1 LRPLRRCVLLPLL
14 AHLPACAPRPPDLI
28 LVVLDTVR
36 SDYLSA
42 CGHPSPTSPNLE
54 ALTARPESSFTC
66 LAEAPATWTIPSHA
80 SFLTGLH
87 YHDHGAGYGGF
98 GNPSPLPTEV
108 ETLAQGVADRYQTLL
123 VSGNPLLDKAGLERG
138 FESVVVAERYGE
150 LYGDALV
157 AALDGALAAR
167 DPSRPLFLLLNISDA
182 HMPWA
187 SVPAG
192 HAWLPETRGLRSSR
206 HEAELRRRL
215 YRGRMDEDE
224 EAAYLAR
231 RRRLYAHAVERADR
245 TLGDALAVLRAA
257 GLLRRDYRLVLT
269 SDHGERLG
277 EQRIFGHGDKDLRE
291 SVTRVPLLWMTDR
304 GRPVRLPA
312 PVSALEA
319 HSLLLDGGLRG
330 PPVIAAGYPKSVA
343 WWEGEEK
350 LVWMGEGPLVR
361 YPTLDDAGDGTVV
374 EDHPRKAEL
383 DRLRARLLER
393 AEISR
398 QARDDAERER
408 LGRELRALGYVDDPS
423 ESP

>member
-1 LRPLRRCVLLPLL
+1 VRLHRRCALALVLSPLL
-14 AHLPACAPRPPDLI
+14 ACAPRAPDLI
-28 LVVLDTVR
+28 FIVLDTVR

-42 CGHPSPTSPNLE
+42 CGHPSPTSPHLE
-54 ALTARPESSFTC
+54 ALAALPESSFTC

-87 YHDHGAGYGGF
+87 YPDHGTGSGGF
-98 GNPSPLPTEV
+98 RSPSPLPMEV
-108 ETLAQGVADRYQTLL
+108 ETLAQSLADRYQTLL

-138 FESVVVAERYGE
+138 FESAVVAERYAE

-157 AALDGALAAR
+157 EALARTLTAK
-167 DPSRPLFLLLNISDA
+167 DSSRPLFLLLNISDA

-192 HAWLPETRGLRSSR
+192 HAWLPETRGLQSSR
-206 HEAELRRRL
+206 HEAALRRQL
-215 YRGRMDEDE
+215 YLGEMDEQQ
-224 EAAYLAR
+224 EAAYLVR

-245 TLGDALAVLRAA
+245 TLGDALAVLREA

-277 EQRIFGHGDKDLRE
+277 EQRIVGHGDKDLRE

-304 GRPVRLPA
+304 GTPIRLPE
-312 PVSALEA
+312 PVSAVEA
-319 HSLLLDGGLRG
+319 HSLLLDGRPRGL
-330 PPVIAAGYPKSVA
+330 PVIAAGYPKSVA

-350 LVWMGEGPLVR
+350 LVWQGERLVS
-361 YPTLDDAGDGTVV
+361 YPTFDDMGDGTAVD
-374 EDHPRKAEL
+374 DHPRKAEL
-383 DRLRARLLER
+383 ERLRARLVEHWE
-393 AEISR
+393 ASR
-398 QARDDAERER
+398 RARDDPERER
-408 LGRELRALGYVDDPS
+408 LGRELRALGYVGDPD